1 MALRLDSQQ
10 HFWHY
15 NNPDYSWL
23 AHNILKQDYL
33 PTWNH
38 ICAIMGSTAL
48 SLRKR
53 AKPKEKLISCFN

>member
-10 HFWHY
+10 RFWRY

-33 PTWNH
+33 PT
-38 ICAIMGSTAL
+38 
-48 SLRKR
+48 
-53 AKPKEKLISCFN
+53 